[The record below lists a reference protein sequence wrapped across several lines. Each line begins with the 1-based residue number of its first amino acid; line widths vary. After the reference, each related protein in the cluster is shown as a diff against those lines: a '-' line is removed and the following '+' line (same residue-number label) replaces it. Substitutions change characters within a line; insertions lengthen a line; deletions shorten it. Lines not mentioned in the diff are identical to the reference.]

1 MPEDPN
7 GTINGF
13 FVRTLLLPDLLLTL
27 NRYHERPNRN
37 FSTAQIWAF
46 KHIPLYNRLFRFWLF
61 AVNDSLAG
69 LYAAGPESVKH
80 RNAVEIQAKEYIY
93 DHTPPKY
100 HSFIAPDFPLGMST
114 KFLELQCQ

>member
-1 MPEDPN
+1 M
-7 GTINGF
+7 
-13 FVRTLLLPDLLLTL
+13 
-27 NRYHERPNRN
+27 
-37 FSTAQIWAF
+37 WAF

-80 RNAVEIQAKEYIY
+80 RSAVEIQAKEYIY

-100 HSFIAPDFPLGMST
+100 HSFIAPDFPLGMPT
-114 KFLELQCQ
+114 KVPELQCR